1 MEHLIDIIIV
11 ILLLFQCYC
20 VRVIC
25 KTADR
30 LFDENNDLR
39 LELEELK
46 CLKHDNGTTGRQV

>member
-46 CLKHDNGTTGRQV
+46 CLKHDRKNNI

>member
-46 CLKHDNGTTGRQV
+46 CLKKDESTRQN